1 MKCFVC
7 SKDAPKDS
15 MVIIQMEDGH
25 KAEIYLCDE
34 HADNSL
40 KKLKEMYTKKKIDLD
55 ALINQAK
62 ELGYNIDLI
71 NPSQAASKSIIIA
84 TEKPPEVSPLKAVE
98 KQAAM
103 PAESKM
109 IKEST
114 KEDSEGM
121 IATEIIDKKTMKSVG
136 GSTDMGMVS
145 AYQSYDFNNLG
156 DKLPENARQ
165 GKVKMV
171 MAEGRGGQ
179 PIAIPQKRMDGLGE
193 THIMINKAE
202 NDDRLQARFKKMA
215 QDSIQDKHAN
225 FAQNG
230 YADTTRACPFCKGSG
245 LVRNGKIEGSC
256 PKCGG
261 AGMISI

>member
-7 SKDAPKDS
+7 SKDALKDS
-15 MVIIQMEDGH
+15 LVIIQMEDGH
-25 KAEIYLCDE
+25 KAEIYLCEE

-40 KKLKEMYTKKKIDLD
+40 RKLKEIYAKKKVDLD

-71 NPSQAASKSIIIA
+71 NPSQAATKSIVIA
-84 TEKPPEVSPLKAVE
+84 TEKPPEASSVKAVE
-98 KQAAM
+98 KKAAVSM
-103 PAESKM
+103 DPNV
-109 IKEST
+109 IKAST
-114 KEDSEGM
+114 TEDSEDM
-121 IATEIIDKKTMKSVG
+121 IATDIIDKKTMKSVG

-156 DKLPENARQ
+156 DKLPDNARQ

-202 NDDRLQARFKKMA
+202 NDDKLQARFKKMA

-245 LVRNGKIEGSC
+245 LVKNGKAESSC